1 MVFRFPKAWGA
12 FVPLPATPGL
22 TAWISYSAKVPPA
35 KAGSCPRKASS
46 KLGDRYAL
54 LHLPHAAAL
63 TWVISLVINNGSIR
77 N

>member
-1 MVFRFPKAWGA
+1 MLFHFPKGWGA
-12 FVPLPATPGL
+12 FAPLPATPGL

-35 KAGSCPRKASS
+35 RAGRCPGKPSS
-46 KLGDRYAL
+46 KLGNRYAL

-63 TWVISLVINNGSIR
+63 TCVVSLVINNSSTQ